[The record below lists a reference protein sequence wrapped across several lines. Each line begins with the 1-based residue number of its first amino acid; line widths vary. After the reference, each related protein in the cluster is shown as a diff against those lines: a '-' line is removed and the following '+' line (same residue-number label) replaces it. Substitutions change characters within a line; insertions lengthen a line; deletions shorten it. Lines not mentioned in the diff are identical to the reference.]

1 MVIGLLGFGTVGGGV
16 YEMLRD
22 RMCMDVKY
30 VLCLENPEGLA
41 GKLVRSVDQI
51 LSDDT
56 VDTVVEVMGGLHPAR
71 EFVLQAMAAG
81 KNVFTANKLLLAE
94 CYEELTKAA
103 AQNHVALR
111 CTAAV
116 GGGIGW
122 LTALER
128 CKRTERVHE
137 LTGIMNGTTNYILD
151 TMQTRGV
158 SFADAL
164 HQAQELGYAE
174 RDPAAD
180 IDGEDILN
188 KLVVSANVAFDALL
202 QKADVPVFGIRSVQL
217 ADMQTFRERGWCC
230 RLIASAEHYGEGV
243 CAVIEPTLVRA
254 TDMEAAVHSNFNL
267 ISFISP
273 NAGKQSFY
281 GQGAGRFPTAYN
293 VVQDLLDV
301 AAGKKAFYAPLGA
314 RLPVDNDSFVRQ
326 YYVRTTLDDP
336 FLSANVAEI
345 WPTGI
350 VTAPLSAKRMHAWA
364 DDALERDPGLF
375 FAALR

>member
-30 VLCLENPEGLA
+30 VLCLENPDGLA

-81 KNVFTANKLLLAE
+81 KNVVTANKLLLAE

-180 IDGEDILN
+180 IDGEDIL
-188 KLVVSANVAFDALL
+188 KMTPDERAKAGIFLAMQYPVEVPGVSMTNFLRTAKTEVDGKAPAIRTWTKELSEAMKRLKMDPKFATRSVNEGFSGGEKKRAEVLQLELLKPKFAILDETDSGLDVDALRIVSEGVNRAKEVN
-202 QKADVPVFGIRSVQL
+202 QFGILMVTHYTRILRYIKPDIVHVFADGHFIKTGGPEL
-217 ADMQTFRERGWCC
+217 ADELEETGYDAYLPEGSDSE
-230 RLIASAEHYGEGV
+230 SAL
-243 CAVIEPTLVRA
+243 A
-254 TDMEAAVHSNFNL
+254 
-267 ISFISP
+267 
-273 NAGKQSFY
+273 
-281 GQGAGRFPTAYN
+281 
-293 VVQDLLDV
+293 
-301 AAGKKAFYAPLGA
+301 
-314 RLPVDNDSFVRQ
+314 
-326 YYVRTTLDDP
+326 
-336 FLSANVAEI
+336 
-345 WPTGI
+345 
-350 VTAPLSAKRMHAWA
+350 
-364 DDALERDPGLF
+364 
-375 FAALR
+375 

>member
-81 KNVFTANKLLLAE
+81 KNVVTANKLLLAE
-94 CYEELTKAA
+94 CYEELTEAA

-243 CAVIEPTLVRA
+243 CAVTHGHGRNLRV
-254 TDMEAAVHSNFNL
+254 FNCRL
-267 ISFISP
+267 SRYIL
-273 NAGKQSFY
+273 GLCHTE
-281 GQGAGRFPTAYN
+281 G
-293 VVQDLLDV
+293 
-301 AAGKKAFYAPLGA
+301 PLGLSIGTPEQVEGLGLA
-314 RLPVDNDSFVRQ
+314 VPIILRPI
-326 YYVRTTLDDP
+326 TTITQN
-336 FLSANVAEI
+336 S
-345 WPTGI
+345 
-350 VTAPLSAKRMHAWA
+350 
-364 DDALERDPGLF
+364 ERP
-375 FAALR
+375 